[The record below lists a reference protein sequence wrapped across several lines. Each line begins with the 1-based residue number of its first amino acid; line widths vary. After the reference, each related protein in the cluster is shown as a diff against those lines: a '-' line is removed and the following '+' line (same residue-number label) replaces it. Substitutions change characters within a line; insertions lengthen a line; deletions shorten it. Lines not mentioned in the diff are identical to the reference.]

1 MLCFCALNTN
11 KPKPT
16 LLLIGGLTPKLEEK
30 KSFPVVLQGST
41 EAESN
46 GVRIPVLY
54 RPAVIWSSDSIS
66 LHLV

>member
-30 KSFPVVLQGST
+30 KSFPWCFRAVQRLSLT
-41 EAESN
+41 ELESQFCTD
-46 GVRIPVLY
+46 R
-54 RPAVIWSSDSIS
+54 R
-66 LHLV
+66 